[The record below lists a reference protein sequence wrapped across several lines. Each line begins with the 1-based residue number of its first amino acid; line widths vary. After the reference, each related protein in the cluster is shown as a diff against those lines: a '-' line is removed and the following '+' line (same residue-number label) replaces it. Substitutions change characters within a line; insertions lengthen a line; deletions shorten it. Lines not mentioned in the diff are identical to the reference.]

1 MDATEKPLQ
10 IDFGSD
16 EQEIHRLTIQHEVTK
31 SAFPSLILAPIDL
44 SQPCLKILDS
54 ATADGLWLRDI
65 QSLVATP
72 HSCIG
77 TDINPNVFPASPTE
91 DIAFQVQDITKPW
104 PAELAGEF
112 SLVHSRNGLAGCGA
126 FPVSEAVKN
135 LVGLLKPGGWIQ
147 IEEMDFQRVKDI
159 PGALHELADLLD
171 AMFSAV
177 GAHWGYASQLEE
189 WLVEAGL
196 VDVEVKVIDV
206 PYGKAC
212 VDGDIAKKSVYAFVL
227 GAKAVCIGAKAL
239 QVQGFTNDQLETLP
253 ERLGKYLVEVGA
265 KGPMVCVWGRK
276 PL

>member
-1 MDATEKPLQ
+1 M
-10 IDFGSD
+10 
-16 EQEIHRLTIQHEVTK
+16 
-31 SAFPSLILAPIDL
+31 
-44 SQPCLKILDS
+44 
-54 ATADGLWLRDI
+54 
-65 QSLVATP
+65 
-72 HSCIG
+72 
-77 TDINPNVFPASPTE
+77 
-91 DIAFQVQDITKPW
+91 
-104 PAELAGEF
+104 
-112 SLVHSRNGLAGCGA
+112 
-126 FPVSEAVKN
+126 KN

-227 GAKAVCIGAKAL
+227 GAKAVCIGAK
-239 QVQGFTNDQLETLP
+239 G
-253 ERLGKYLVEVGA
+253 
-265 KGPMVCVWGRK
+265 
-276 PL
+276 